1 VGDSVARQHFD
12 MILLGIFA
20 TLALLLA
27 SVGLYGLISYS
38 VAQRTHEI
46 GIRLALGAHRS
57 DVLKLV
63 VGQGLKLTLMGVGI
77 GVVAGLALTR
87 LLSGLLYGVKAADPA
102 TFIVAPLILTG
113 VALLA
118 SYIPARRA
126 ARVDPMVALR
136 YE

>member
-1 VGDSVARQHFD
+1 MGDSVARQHFD